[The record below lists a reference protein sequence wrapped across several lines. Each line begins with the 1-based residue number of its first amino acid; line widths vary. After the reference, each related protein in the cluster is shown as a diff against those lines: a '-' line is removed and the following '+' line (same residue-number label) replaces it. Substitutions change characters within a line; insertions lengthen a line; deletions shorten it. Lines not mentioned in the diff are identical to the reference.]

1 MQYIWSFREREVAVA
16 VVSLLCE
23 GCLELVIEQLLQE
36 VSHSANASVTS
47 PLQELSVRDRGLVGG
62 GRSYLPKRWCQSN
75 GRGVGLITELMNERT
90 TGHVE

>member
-16 VVSLLCE
+16 VLSLLCE

-47 PLQELSVRDRGLVGG
+47 PLQELSVRDRGLVGEADHT
-62 GRSYLPKRWCQSN
+62 YLRD
-75 GRGVGLITELMNERT
+75 GVNRTAEGL
-90 TGHVE
+90 V